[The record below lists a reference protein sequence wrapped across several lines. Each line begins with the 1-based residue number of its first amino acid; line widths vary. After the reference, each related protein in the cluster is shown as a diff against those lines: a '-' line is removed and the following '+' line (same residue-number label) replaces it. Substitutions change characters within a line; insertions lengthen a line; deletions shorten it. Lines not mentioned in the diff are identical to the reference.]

1 MSGSKNSV
9 VLRGALQAL
18 CAVAGRRSSE
28 KFANNV
34 MSAIIK
40 TLGKKYV
47 FLKYVKIGAKISPD
61 SVVVSSQID
70 SFDLSEICSAI
81 GAILRVVQ
89 LDLKDAAGL
98 FFINEFKRSAGE
110 EVI

>member
-18 CAVAGRRSSE
+18 CTVAGRRSSE

-34 MSAIIK
+34 MRAIIK
-40 TLGKKYV
+40 TLEKKYV
-47 FLKYVKIGAKISPD
+47 FLKYVKIGTKVSSD

-70 SFDLSEICSAI
+70 TFDLSEICNAI

-98 FFINEFKRSAGE
+98 FFINEFKMLF
-110 EVI
+110 

>member
-9 VLRGALQAL
+9 VFRGALQAL
-18 CAVAGRRSSE
+18 CTVAGRRSSE

-40 TLGKKYV
+40 TLEKKYV

-70 SFDLSEICSAI
+70 SFDLSEMDV
-81 GAILRVVQ
+81 LW
-89 LDLKDAAGL
+89 DALSTIKEHHPGEK
-98 FFINEFKRSAGE
+98 IWIESGNEL
-110 EVI
+110 